1 MALHLEVRHLKLVE
15 TVAKE
20 GGLTKA
26 ANRLHVT
33 QSALSHQVRQLEV
46 ELGGLQP
53 VEEGKREVV
62 LAKVREAFMPAPA
75 PQRF

>member
-26 ANRLHVT
+26 TNRVLHLLSLA
-33 QSALSHQVRQLEV
+33 SAGAQAVQQGVSPRRGTHHR
-46 ELGGLQP
+46 
-53 VEEGKREVV
+53 
-62 LAKVREAFMPAPA
+62 
-75 PQRF
+75 